1 MITKNKAEYGPF
13 MKYLKALAI
22 ITLLIVLYLFAL
34 NGRFSHVKDWAMFDK
49 WKQEWIVPSDESFI
63 EK

>member
-1 MITKNKAEYGPF
+1 MNYKV
-13 MKYLKALAI
+13 I
-22 ITLLIVLYLFAL
+22 ITVAVLIILYLFAL
-34 NGRFSHVKDWAMFDK
+34 NGRFSHVKDLAMFDK

>member
-1 MITKNKAEYGPF
+1 
-13 MKYLKALAI
+13 MKYPKSIVAI
-22 ITLLIVLYLFAL
+22 VLLVILYLFAL
-34 NGRFSHVKDWAMFDK
+34 NGRFSHVKDLVMFDK